1 MATVRIQDDGRTFPA
16 EGRETLLEAAIRAG
30 VSLPYGCSAGNCG
43 LCRARLVAGEL
54 AAVRHHDFAFSAAER
69 AQGCF
74 LLCSRTAAGDVVLAL
89 DDPAAAE
96 IPLQRLQAKVRS
108 MELHGPDLMRLRLRP
123 PRAARLRFLA
133 GQYARLRLGG
143 AEAEAAIASCPCE
156 ERHLDFHLRRRG
168 GDAFSDAVFGG
179 LRPGAAV
186 ELEAPLGRFTFDEA
200 SPRPAAF
207 VAFDTGFAAVQSI
220 LEHVTARESARPLRL
235 FRVCCARADLY
246 LDNLCRAWADA
257 LDELTYM
264 PLALAEDF
272 AEWAADPAGLDR
284 LEALLARI
292 VDALGDLSGHDLY
305 VCAPAAV
312 VERFEKLARERGLA
326 RGQFHAEV
334 VRGYARAPCLGV
346 GA

>member
-1 MATVRIQDDGRTFPA
+1 MATVRIQGDGRTFPA

-43 LCRARLVAGEL
+43 LCRARLAAGET

-69 AQGCF
+69 AQGYF
-74 LLCSRTAAGDVVLAL
+74 LLCSRAAAGDVVLAL
-89 DDPAAAE
+89 DDPGAAA

-108 MELHGPDLMRLRLRP
+108 AEREGPDLLRLRLRP
-123 PRAARLRFLA
+123 PRRERLRFLA
-133 GQYARLRLGG
+133 GQYARLRVGE
-143 AEAEAAIASCPCE
+143 AAAEAAIASCPCE
-156 ERHLDFHLRRRG
+156 ERHLDFHLRRRD
-168 GDAFSDAVFGG
+168 GDAFSAAAFG
-179 LRPGAAV
+179 LRPGAPV

-207 VAFDTGFAAVQSI
+207 VAFDTGFAAVKSI
-220 LEHVTARESARPLRL
+220 LEHVTARESARELQL

-246 LDNLCRAWADA
+246 LDNLCRSWADA

-272 AEWAADPAGLDR
+272 AEWEADPGGLDR

-292 VDALGDLSGHDLY
+292 VDALGDLSGRDLY

-312 VERFEKLARERGLA
+312 AERFEALALARGLA
-326 RGQFHAEV
+326 RGQFRAEV
-334 VRGYARAPCLGV
+334 VRGHARAPCLG
-346 GA
+346 APA

>member
-1 MATVRIQDDGRTFPA
+1 MATVRIQSDGRTFTA

-69 AQGCF
+69 AQGHF
-74 LLCSRTAAGDVVLAL
+74 LLCSRAAAGDVAIAL
-89 DDPAAAE
+89 DDPDAAA
-96 IPLQRLQAKVRS
+96 IPLQRLRAKVRGA
-108 MELHGPDLMRLRLRP
+108 ERDGPDLMRLRLRP
-123 PRAARLRFLA
+123 PRHARLRFLA
-133 GQYARLRLGG
+133 GQYARLRIGT

-156 ERHLDFHLRRRG
+156 ERHLDFHLRRRD
-168 GDAFSDAVFGG
+168 GDAFSDAAFG

-186 ELEAPLGRFTFDEA
+186 ELEAPLGRFTFDED

-207 VAFDTGFAAVQSI
+207 VAFDTGFAAVKSI
-220 LEHVTARESARPLRL
+220 LEHVTARESARELRL

-257 LDELTYM
+257 LDELTYT

-272 AEWAADPAGLDR
+272 AEWEADPAGLDR

-292 VDALGDLSGHDLY
+292 ADALGDLSGRDLY
-305 VCAPAAV
+305 VCAPEAV
-312 VERFEKLARERGLA
+312 VERFEALARERGLA
-326 RGQFHAEV
+326 RERFRAEV
-334 VRGYARAPCLGV
+334 VRGHARAPCLG
-346 GA
+346 APA

>member
-1 MATVRIQDDGRTFPA
+1 MATVRIQGDGRSFPA

-43 LCRARLVAGEL
+43 LCRARLAAGETE
-54 AAVRHHDFAFSAAER
+54 AVRHHDFAFSAAER
-69 AQGCF
+69 AQGYF
-74 LLCSRTAAGDVVLAL
+74 LLCSRAAAGDVVLAL
-89 DDPAAAE
+89 DDPDAAA

-108 MELHGPDLMRLRLRP
+108 AELEGPDLLRLRLRP
-123 PRAARLRFLA
+123 PRRERLRFLA

-156 ERHLDFHLRRRG
+156 ERHLDFHLRRRD
-168 GDAFSDAVFGG
+168 GDAFSAAVFG
-179 LRPGAAV
+179 LRPGAPV

-207 VAFDTGFAAVQSI
+207 IAFDTGFAAVKSI
-220 LEHVTARESARPLRL
+220 LEHVTARESARELQL

-246 LDNLCRAWADA
+246 LDNLCRSWADA
-257 LDELTYM
+257 LDELTYT

-272 AEWAADPAGLDR
+272 AAWETDPGGLDR
-284 LEALLARI
+284 LEAPLARI
-292 VDALGDLSGHDLY
+292 ADALGDLSGRDLY

-312 VERFEKLARERGLA
+312 VERFEALARERGLA
-326 RGQFHAEV
+326 QGQFRAEV
-334 VRGYARAPCLGV
+334 VRGHARAPCLG
-346 GA
+346 APA

>member
-1 MATVRIQDDGRTFPA
+1 MATVRIQGDGRTFPA

-43 LCRARLVAGEL
+43 LCRARLAAGET
-54 AAVRHHDFAFSAAER
+54 AAVRHHDYAFTAAER
-69 AQGCF
+69 AQGYF
-74 LLCSRTAAGDVVLAL
+74 LLCSRAAAGDVVLAL
-89 DDPAAAE
+89 DDPDAAA

-108 MELHGPDLMRLRLRP
+108 AEREGPDLLRLRLRP
-123 PRAARLRFLA
+123 PRRERLRFLA
-133 GQYARLRLGG
+133 GQYARLRLGE
-143 AEAEAAIASCPCE
+143 AAAEAAIASCPCE
-156 ERHLDFHLRRRG
+156 ERHLDFHLRRRE
-168 GDAFSDAVFGG
+168 GDAFSAAAFG

-186 ELEAPLGRFTFDEA
+186 ELEAPLGRFTFDED

-235 FRVCCARADLY
+235 FRVVCARADLY
-246 LDNLCRAWADA
+246 LDNLCRSWADA
-257 LDELTYM
+257 LDELSYT

-272 AEWAADPAGLDR
+272 AEWEADPGGLDR

-292 VDALGDLSGHDLY
+292 VDALGDLSAHDLY

-312 VERFEKLARERGLA
+312 VERFEALALARGLA

-334 VRGYARAPCLGV
+334 ARGHARAPCLGA